1 MINAMQY
8 FRKRFLMEEL
18 IMERTVRVVAND
30 AAALTFGY
38 KCVEIFR
45 KKLRSDSF
53 PGMLRSI
60 LSKYVSTSPSIKK
73 HFLRTFICE
82 K

>member
-18 IMERTVRVVAND
+18 IMERTIRVVAND
-30 AAALTFGY
+30 GAVLTFGY

-53 PGMLRSI
+53 PGMLGSI
-60 LSKYVSTSPSIKK
+60 LFKYVITSPSIKK
-73 HFLRTFICE
+73 HFFANFHL
-82 K
+82 